1 MLYLVE
7 YFLFRIAINYIKQLF
22 YAYFF
27 NLKNINLQP
36 KIEDIFNMIRINNIK
51 NYFSLLV
58 VLFTFSFQA
67 LAEVDGA
74 QIFKQN
80 CTACHTIGGG
90 RLVGPDLKGVTGKRE
105 ADWLKKWINS
115 SSELIASGDADAIA
129 IFEEYNKSVMTDFY
143 FSDEDMAALL
153 VYMENPPIEEVQ
165 VASAAEGASTDE
177 GMSGSTKMMIV
188 ALVLLSLVFVLTSVK
203 NSLKESLGQE
213 TETVPETL
221 KNQTELFL
229 ANNINKLFVGLFVMI
244 VVLKFAF
251 DAMMGVGVTTNY
263 QPVQPIAFSHKI
275 HAGDNSIDCNYCHT
289 SARSSK
295 TSGIPSANVCMNCH
309 ANVTSGTTTGTT
321 EIQKIYDAIG
331 YDPETRTYIE
341 GYEQKPIEW
350 VKIHNLPDLA
360 YFNHSQ
366 HVTVGQLE
374 CQDCHG
380 AIEEMDVVKQESDLT
395 MGWCVECHRE
405 TEVKM
410 EGNDYYTSMHEKM
423 KEKYAGEKITVDKMG
438 GLECGKCH
446 Y

>member
-1 MLYLVE
+1 M
-7 YFLFRIAINYIKQLF
+7 
-22 YAYFF
+22 
-27 NLKNINLQP
+27 KNINLQP

-51 NYFSLLV
+51 NYFLLLV
-58 VLFTFSFQA
+58 VSFAFSFQA

-90 RLVGPDLKGVTGKRE
+90 RLVGPDLDGIVAKRE
-105 ADWLKKWINS
+105 SSWLKRWINS

-129 IFEEYNKSVMTDFY
+129 IFEEYNKVAMTDFY
-143 FSDEDMAALL
+143 FEDEEMDALL
-153 VYMENPPIEEVQ
+153 AYLENPPAEEVK
-165 VASAAEGASTDE
+165 VSVSTESTVHDKGMSASTQ
-177 GMSGSTKMMIV
+177 MMLI
-188 ALVLLSLVFVLTSVK
+188 ALVLLTLIYILTSVK
-203 NSLKESLGQE
+203 NSLKESLGQDTE
-213 TETVPETL
+213 SVSETVQSNFTL
-221 KNQTELFL
+221 FFSNT
-229 ANNINKLFVGLFVMI
+229 INKLFVGLFIAI
-244 VVLKFAF
+244 VILKFVY
-251 DAMMGVGVTTNY
+251 DVMMGVGVTTNY
-263 QPVQPIAFSHKI
+263 QPEQPIAFSHKI
-275 HAGDNSIDCNYCHT
+275 HAGDNAIDCNYCHT

-374 CQDCHG
+374 CQECHG
-380 AIEEMDVVKQESDLT
+380 AVEEMDVVKQESDLT
-395 MGWCVECHRE
+395 MGWCIECHRE

-410 EGNDYYTSMHEKM
+410 EGNDYYTSLHEKM
-423 KEKYAGEKITVDKMG
+423 KEQYSGEKITVDKIG

>member
-1 MLYLVE
+1 M
-7 YFLFRIAINYIKQLF
+7 
-22 YAYFF
+22 
-27 NLKNINLQP
+27 QP
-36 KIEDIFNMIRINNIK
+36 KIEDIFNMIRINNFKSCI
-51 NYFSLLV
+51 LLLAV
-58 VLFTFSFQA
+58 VFTFSFQTSA
-67 LAEVDGA
+67 QPDGA
-74 QIFKQN
+74 QIYKAN
-80 CTACHTIGGG
+80 CTACHMIGGG
-90 RLVGPDLKGVTGKRE
+90 RLVGPDLQGITEKRTK
-105 ADWLKKWINS
+105 DWLKKWINS

-129 IFEEYNKSVMTDFY
+129 IFEEYNKSVMTNFY
-143 FSDEDMAALL
+143 FSDEEYEALYSYL
-153 VYMENPPIEEVQ
+153 QSPPIEEVA
-165 VASAAEGASTDE
+165 VLEVNEIIAKE
-177 GMSGSTKMMIV
+177 GMKDSTKMMIF
-188 ALVLLSLVFVLTSVK
+188 ALVLLTLVFILTSVK

-213 TETVPETL
+213 TETVSESL
-221 KNQTELFL
+221 KNQTQLFL
-229 ANNINKLFVGLFVMI
+229 ANNINKLFVGLFIMI
-244 VVLKFAF
+244 VMLKFAF

-289 SARSSK
+289 SARTSK
-295 TSGIPSANVCMNCH
+295 HSAIPSANVCMNCH
-309 ANVTSGTTTGTT
+309 ASIVSGTTTGTT

-374 CQDCHG
+374 CQECHG

-395 MGWCVECHRE
+395 MGWCIECHRE

-423 KEKYAGEKITVDKMG
+423 KEKYAGEKITVDKIG

>member
-1 MLYLVE
+1 
-7 YFLFRIAINYIKQLF
+7 
-22 YAYFF
+22 
-27 NLKNINLQP
+27 
-36 KIEDIFNMIRINNIK
+36 MIRINNFK
-51 NYFSLLV
+51 SCFLLLAV
-58 VLFTFSFQA
+58 VFTFSFQSIA
-67 LAEVDGA
+67 QPDGA
-74 QIFKQN
+74 QIYKAN

-90 RLVGPDLKGVTGKRE
+90 RLVGPDLEGVTEKRK
-105 ADWLKKWINS
+105 ADWLKQWINS

-129 IFEEYNKSVMTDFY
+129 IFEEYNKVAMTDFY
-143 FSDEDMAALL
+143 FSDEEMVALL
-153 VYMENPPIEEVQ
+153 GYLENPPVEEVKIVTTEG
-165 VASAAEGASTDE
+165 VAADK
-177 GMSGSTKMMIV
+177 GMSSSTQMMLIAIV
-188 ALVLLSLVFVLTSVK
+188 LLVLLFILTSVK

-221 KNQTELFL
+221 IAQANLFL

-244 VVLKFAF
+244 VVLKVAF

-263 QPVQPIAFSHKI
+263 QPEQPIAFSHKI
-275 HAGDNSIDCNYCHT
+275 HAGDNSIDCNYCHS

-309 ANVTSGTTTGTT
+309 ANITSGATTGTA

-341 GYEQKPIEW
+341 GYEQQPIQW
-350 VKIHNLPDLA
+350 VRVHNLPDLA

-374 CQDCHG
+374 CQECHG
-380 AIEEMDVVKQESDLT
+380 AVEEMDVLKQDSDLT
-395 MGWCVECHRE
+395 MGWCVQCHRE

-423 KEKYAGEKITVDKMG
+423 KEKYAGEKITVEKMG